1 MNILSYFS
9 KSYEA
14 SNENVY
20 FPDIN
25 LYHLE
30 HSIQR
35 TYGREMPREKMLQVI
50 MGSNNEYKYKLYKAH
65 VSGKFQW

>member
-1 MNILSYFS
+1 MGSDNEYFGWTYFS

-35 TYGREMPREKMLQVI
+35 TYGREKPREKML
-50 MGSNNEYKYKLYKAH
+50 
-65 VSGKFQW
+65 